1 MLDLNT
7 GLPLLPANQFWRIE
21 ENQIS
26 IMEQQPE
33 GEWAECAWYEYRNYK
48 ASPSKYDVKTETS
61 VVTTNRR
68 RYYRSKDITEVK
80 YFYRTKP
87 TESLVHTKM
96 FGGWIHHFAY
106 SDCQEPD
113 PVTHGNVVERC
124 QAIIN
129 EMESENKRKAL
140 YGDYPPKTILEV

>member
-61 VVTTNRR
+61 VDTTNRR
-68 RYYRSKDITEVK
+68 RCYLSKDITEVK

-87 TESLVHTKM
+87 TESLVRTKM
-96 FGGWIHHFAY
+96 FGGWIHHFA
-106 SDCQEPD
+106 SSACQDPD

-124 QAIIN
+124 QAIIV
-129 EMESENKRKAL
+129 EMETENKRNAL